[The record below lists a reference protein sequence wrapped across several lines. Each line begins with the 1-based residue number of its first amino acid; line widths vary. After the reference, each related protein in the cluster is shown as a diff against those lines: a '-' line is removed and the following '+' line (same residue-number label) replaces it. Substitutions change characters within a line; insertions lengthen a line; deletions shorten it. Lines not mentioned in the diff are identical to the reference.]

1 MIPQKRKNYF
11 VEKRFQAKYMML
23 TMLILLVYSFLF
35 VAVVF
40 APYMM
45 KLYLN
50 YPLNVKAEA
59 AQTLLLLDAKM
70 WPWIGAVILFFGV
83 ISIYIS
89 HMVAGPLFHLKKS
102 LSRVT
107 EGDLHEVVK
116 LRKWDDLKD
125 VAEHVNELTG
135 ELRNFVTTLR
145 NDYDLLSDYIGDLE
159 HKIEMK
165 TLSEESGREIISKI
179 QEGRKNIEI
188 TLKKFNIQY

>member
-1 MIPQKRKNYF
+1 MIPKKRKNYF
-11 VEKRFQAKYMML
+11 IEKRFQAKYMVL
-23 TMLILLVYSFLF
+23 TMLMLLAYSFLF
-35 VAVVF
+35 VAVIF
-40 APYMM
+40 APPIM

-50 YPLNVKAEA
+50 YPPGVQEEA
-59 AQTLLLLDAKM
+59 SQMLLLLDDKI

-107 EGDLHEVVK
+107 QGHLDEVIR

-135 ELRNFVTTLR
+135 ELRSFVTTLR
-145 NDYDLLSDYIGDLE
+145 NDYDFLSGYIADLE
-159 HKIEMK
+159 QKIEMK
-165 TLSEESGREIISKI
+165 TLSEESGRAIIGKI
-179 QEGRKNIEI
+179 QESRKNIEI
-188 TLKKFNIQY
+188 ALKKFNIQG